1 MVLAAPSMLLLVGL
15 WIGWGQTRI
24 DLERGRVEVW
34 PLGIPWPAEVHRL
47 AHADRFVVVP
57 VPGISSGE
65 LTGGGAARDGLRKL
79 PFAYGAY
86 LLVAVKRVHVVTPLR
101 KLWRNPAK
109 VAAPGL
115 VEPSTRNRL

>member
-1 MVLAAPSMLLLVGL
+1 MVERGHVAPGRGQAPTRGTPVRPRGSAPAAREGAAP
-15 WIGWGQTRI
+15 
-24 DLERGRVEVW
+24 
-34 PLGIPWPAEVHRL
+34 
-47 AHADRFVVVP
+47 
-57 VPGISSGE
+57 
-65 LTGGGAARDGLRKL
+65 GGGAARDGLRKL